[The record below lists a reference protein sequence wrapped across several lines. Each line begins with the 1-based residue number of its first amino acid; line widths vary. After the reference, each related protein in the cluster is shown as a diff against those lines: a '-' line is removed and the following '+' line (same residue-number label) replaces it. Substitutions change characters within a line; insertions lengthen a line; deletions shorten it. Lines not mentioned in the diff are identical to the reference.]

1 MKPLTSLIVLTIFLI
16 VTFKSSYAD
25 TLLLP
30 QNINCTTDF
39 DCPREQFCLE
49 GGGHCTCLDSYT
61 LNLNPNPA
69 KPGSPV
75 CIKTRVL
82 DPDSTTSCT
91 SSSSS
96 SSSQCIINAECN
108 TGTGK
113 CSCKDFGIKLD
124 SSWLCLAS
132 CSSDADCRPYHN
144 VECKAIAGGASEA
157 GAANLTK
164 GVLNLKKCCDC
175 KSGFSRD
182 SSGTCTRSLAP
193 IGGRCETDPSAARK
207 LRCGDWAVCSENTN
221 NKKTKTCV
229 CQVFAMP
236 DKANGANCLINNCT
250 TDADCLRVHANTVCK
265 VDREAVSNVC
275 KCAANFVE
283 RGDGCFLKE
292 GISRL
297 GDHCTKDGDCSHQH
311 AQCTANVCRC
321 RGGSR
326 PAKDGVNC
334 SPVSCTKQ
342 EDCTA
347 ENKAWTCNEKSHQC
361 YNPNAAFGFK
371 SGGTLLSLLFL
382 LVVSLFM

>member
-1 MKPLTSLIVLTIFLI
+1 MKPLTSLQSVLTIFLI
-16 VTFKSSYAD
+16 FTFKSSSYAN
-25 TLLLP
+25 TLLP
-30 QNINCTTDF
+30 QNINCTTDL

-49 GGGHCTCLDSYT
+49 QSGHCACLDSYT
-61 LNLNPNPA
+61 LNPNA

-91 SSSSS
+91 S

-113 CSCKDFGIKLD
+113 CSCKDFGIKLG

-144 VECKAIAGGASEA
+144 VECKKATAGANGA

-164 GVLNLKKCCDC
+164 GVLNFKKFCDC

-182 SSGTCTRSLAP
+182 SSDTCTRSLAP
-193 IGGRCETDPSAARK
+193 IGKRCEADPSAARK
-207 LRCGDWAVCSENTN
+207 LRCGDWAVCSEDTN
-221 NKKTKTCV
+221 NKKIKTCV

-236 DKANGANCLINNCT
+236 DKADANGANCLINNCT
-250 TDADCLRVHANTVCK
+250 TDADCLRVHANTICK

-311 AQCTANVCRC
+311 AQCTANVCQC

-347 ENKAWTCNEKSHQC
+347 ENKAWTCSEKSHQC
-361 YNPNAAFGFK
+361 FNPNAAFGLK
-371 SGGTLLSLLFL
+371 NGSTLLSLLLFS
-382 LVVSLFM
+382 LVVAVSLFM